1 LRSGKKQETHHF
13 GGIKMIGLLGS
24 SGWIGLNVKKA
35 LDDASIAHE
44 CVERTDINSK
54 NVGNISKYRQI
65 INCAGYFNSIIY
77 DPKPID
83 GKEAHAN
90 IALLNDLIYFHP
102 KSEIISFFSNQA
114 YMDDMNDEDSGT
126 HQHRSVYSSS
136 WNNRIFCLER
146 NNNTRIALGAVFDDT
161 LTDKNIL
168 YQFLHQEEL
177 PSKLSS
183 FCSMKDL
190 CSNLINYVSVD
201 SRDIKSKKFHFSSS
215 DLICGE
221 DLKQMFYN
229 NFEIREKTL
238 VNMSIGGSLL
248 TEKTKQAFLDMG
260 AKFEF
265 GSAKK
270 QIKECLLSMKE
281 KMYDN

>member
-1 LRSGKKQETHHF
+1 
-13 GGIKMIGLLGS
+13 MIGLLGS

-44 CVERTDINSK
+44 CVERSDINSG
-54 NVGNISKYRQI
+54 NVENISKYRQI

-83 GKEAHAN
+83 AGEARAN

-102 KSEIISFFSNQA
+102 KSEIISFYSNQA
-114 YMDDMNDEDSGT
+114 YLDDNNEENTGT
-126 HQHRSVYSSS
+126 HANRSVFSSS

-146 NNNTRIALGAVFDDT
+146 DNNTRIALSAVFDDT

-168 YQFLHQEEL
+168 YQFLHEEEL
-177 PSKLSS
+177 PTKLSS

-190 CSNLINYVSVD
+190 CSNLVNYVSVD
-201 SRDIKSKKFHFSSS
+201 SGNMKSQKFHFSSS
-215 DLICGE
+215 DLVCGE
-221 DLKQMFYN
+221 DLKQMYYN

-238 VNMSIGGSLL
+238 VDMSIGGSLL
-248 TEKTKQAFLDMG
+248 TEKTKQAFVDMG

-265 GSAKK
+265 GSAKT